1 MQFVQSWFSTKL
13 PLLSFALGIGA
24 AKRPEIEQTEAD
36 CQIPSSDDIDFGTTD
51 LQAGDEVC
59 ASDVLMEVQE
69 EVVVGTVE
77 LRRSGRERKAT
88 RRFEEGWFGVLMPR
102 LSEAL
107 GLAVR

>member
-1 MQFVQSWFSTKL
+1 MQFVQSWFSSKL

-24 AKRPEIEQTEAD
+24 AKPQQTEQTQTD
-36 CQIPSSDDIDFGTTD
+36 SQIPSSDDIDFGTTD
-51 LQAGDEVC
+51 LQADDEVW
-59 ASDVLMEVQE
+59 ASDVMGQAQE
-69 EVVVGTVE
+69 EAVVETVE